1 MLNMNLDIIIPVYN
15 AKETIKRLLYSIAIQ
30 RNAFG
35 FHVYLVND
43 CSDYDY
49 QEEVSFFKEY
59 FDITEF
65 KLEKNGGPGVARQ
78 YGIDHTNSKYI
89 TFMDSDDYFYDPY
102 AIVSMYSG
110 AVGRK
115 CDLLVSNF
123 LYERDNK
130 SVVQSKNLIWLHG
143 KVYKRQF
150 LTDNN
155 IHFNNTKA
163 NEDNGFNRL
172 VLLNNPIIAYIDR
185 LTYVYS
191 DYKDSIT
198 RRDNRM
204 FKFTGLEGYT
214 YNMCWA
220 MEEMIKK
227 NKNIEMVAETS
238 AGVIT
243 AMYYYYL
250 ELYDKYD
257 VSKILKWT
265 KKTKE
270 IFDKYR
276 DGYIKQYKIDYF
288 LKAKEK
294 EYEKAN
300 LKKVIT
306 FDEFLEKI
314 EEAAHD

>member
-30 RNAFG
+30 RDAFG

-65 KLEKNGGPGVARQ
+65 KLDKNGGPGVARQ

-89 TFMDSDDYFYDPY
+89 TFMDSDDYFYDLY

-123 LYERDNK
+123 LYERDNVK
-130 SVVQSKNLIWLHG
+130 TVKEKNLIWLHG
-143 KVYKRQF
+143 KVYRREF
-150 LTDNN
+150 LENN
-155 IHFNNTKA
+155 DIHFNNSSA
-163 NEDNGFNRL
+163 NEDNGFNRF
-172 VLLNNPIIAYIDR
+172 VLLNNPVIAYIDR

-191 DYKDSIT
+191 DYENSIT
-198 RRDNRM
+198 RRNNRL

-220 MEEMIKK
+220 MDEMIKK
-227 NKNIEMVAETS
+227 NKNIDKVAETS

-250 ELYDKYD
+250 ELYDQYD
-257 VSKILKWT
+257 VEKILKWT
-265 KKTKE
+265 KRTKE
-270 IFDKYR
+270 IFDTYR
-276 DGYIKQYKIDYF
+276 DEYINDYQIELF
-288 LKAKEK
+288 LEGKDR
-294 EYEKAN
+294 EYESAN
-300 LKKVIT
+300 LIKVIT
-306 FDEFLEKI
+306 FDEFLKKI
-314 EEAAHD
+314 EEV